1 MLDFDPNTCYYIRT
15 MTARKST
22 TKKSNKI
29 DYTEITEGEV
39 QSVWPDL
46 CMADRYQIAHA
57 KISQNMSAWRATTVA
72 EERAGESNNTRQLDS
87 FIEQVI
93 ELAESDNFQV
103 N

>member
-1 MLDFDPNTCYYIRT
+1 
-15 MTARKST
+15 MTAKRIKPYS

-29 DYTEITEGEV
+29 DYADITEAEV

-57 KISQNMSAWRATTVA
+57 KISQNMSAWRAEAIADT
-72 EERAGESNNTRQLDS
+72 SNTRHSDE
-87 FIEQVI
+87 FIKQVI
-93 ELAESDNFQV
+93 ELAESDNFHI

>member
-1 MLDFDPNTCYYIRT
+1 MLDFVPNTCYYIRT

-22 TKKSNKI
+22 TKKSDKI
-29 DYTEITEGEV
+29 DYADITEAEV

-57 KISQNMSAWRATTVA
+57 KMLQNIAAWQA
-72 EERAGESNNTRQLDS
+72 EAIADPNNNRHQAE
-87 FIEQVI
+87 FIKQVI
-93 ELAESDNFQV
+93 ELAESDNFHI